1 MGVRH
6 MTGTPWHLETLKSN
20 DSRRH
25 KSNCG
30 YYDNGHCQFYIEPC
44 RGSAHCDK
52 YDENVQCY
60 RAKTKQYGP
69 KWRVHKNNKS
79 IPPLSDAYSIGDH
92 IVSIYFVDGQAKYKS
107 GIILDIDSH
116 NYVIAEFTR
125 NDGSTYTYT
134 FHYPEMLRY
143 VKHPMK

>member
-20 DSRRH
+20 DNRRH

-30 YYDNGHCQFYIEPC
+30 YYDNGYCRFYIESC
-44 RGSAHCDK
+44 HGSAHCDK
-52 YDENVQCY
+52 YDENIQCY
-60 RAKTKQYGP
+60 STKIKRHKHKQ
-69 KWRVHKNNKS
+69 RVHKNDKP
-79 IPPLSDAYSIGDH
+79 IPPLSEAYSIGDH
-92 IVSIYFVDGQAKYKS
+92 IVSIYFVAGQAKYKS
-107 GIILDIDSH
+107 GIILDIDSN
-116 NYVIAEFTR
+116 NYVIVEFTR

-143 VKHPMK
+143 VRHPMK